1 MKIWSF
7 PDKVKEDLK
16 TTSQKIASK
25 AGDFAANVASTISD
39 QGKLDQISKAA
50 NAINKTLFKNKVGRV
65 DLKTPETRRAYNQKQ
80 QQARQNLNSKQAKL
94 DAEANKE
101 TFYGQLQSLVN
112 DGTLSQDQAIKLATA
127 KE

>member
-65 DLKTPETRRAYNQKQ
+65 DLKTPETKKIYNQK
-80 QQARQNLNSKQAKL
+80 QQARQNLYSKQAKL
-94 DAEANKE
+94 DAETNNE

-112 DGTLSQDQAIKLATA
+112 DGKLSQDEAIKLASA
-127 KE
+127 K